1 MIDPRQANKA
11 AYKKYCDTFRINASG
26 GLFTACKEFHSE
38 SAAIHVTAPINFVNG
53 FAGLY
58 EALYKPLLYA
68 MPDLYRRTEL
78 LFSGNAKGGDW
89 VTGHGH
95 LVGTFKKDWMGIPAT
110 GQIVFIRFGEF
121 HRMED
126 GRALESYLF
135 FDIIDLMR
143 QIDRWPLP
151 VPSVGEEF
159 FIPGPITCDG
169 IVMAPQ
175 DDAESKKS
183 VNMVFDMLKC
193 LYTKDEAWRPYWH
206 ENMMWYGPAGYGSY
220 IGIDGFARFQMPYE
234 SVFDPRRKGETGLT
248 GEPGSDLDKAV
259 KGHFTRF
266 AEGNYVASGGWP
278 SHGSYLT
285 KDWLGVKASGQL
297 FAVRVAD
304 WWRREGDLLVEN
316 WVFVDLID
324 MLLQLD
330 YDVFEAV
337 DIKLDL

>member
-1 MIDPRQANKA
+1 MIDQRQANKL

-26 GLFTACKEFHSE
+26 GLFIACKEFHSE
-38 SAAIHVTAPINFVNG
+38 NAAIHVTAPINFVNG

-126 GRALESYLF
+126 GRAVESYLF

-175 DDAESKKS
+175 DD
-183 VNMVFDMLKC
+183 D
-193 LYTKDEAWRPYWH
+193 
-206 ENMMWYGPAGYGSY
+206 
-220 IGIDGFARFQMPYE
+220 
-234 SVFDPRRKGETGLT
+234 
-248 GEPGSDLDKAV
+248 
-259 KGHFTRF
+259 
-266 AEGNYVASGGWP
+266 
-278 SHGSYLT
+278 
-285 KDWLGVKASGQL
+285 
-297 FAVRVAD
+297 
-304 WWRREGDLLVEN
+304 
-316 WVFVDLID
+316 
-324 MLLQLD
+324 
-330 YDVFEAV
+330 
-337 DIKLDL
+337 